1 MEKIDLKAPVTIGFF
16 TKASEELLEKIGEM
30 LDKAVAKLTAGQVEN
45 RHRID
50 DLKQDTALTPTKE
63 EFEELRK
70 KVEQH
75 HPTN

>member
-1 MEKIDLKAPVTIGFF
+1 MAKVDLKAPVTIGFF

-45 RHRID
+45 RRRID